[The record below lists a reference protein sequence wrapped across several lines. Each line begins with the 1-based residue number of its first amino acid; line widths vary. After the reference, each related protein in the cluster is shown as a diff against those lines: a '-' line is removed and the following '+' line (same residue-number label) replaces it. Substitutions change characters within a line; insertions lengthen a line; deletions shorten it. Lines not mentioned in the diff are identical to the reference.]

1 MAPYGHLIVHLF
13 DLFES
18 ISSRDATGFQK
29 GRSKLNLRLNHEKNG
44 GKKMAPAAGFEPATK
59 WLTEAVF
66 EPRNTLFSLKD
77 RSS

>member
-1 MAPYGHLIVHLF
+1 MVTYGHLIVHLF

-29 GRSKLNLRLNHEKNG
+29 GRSKLNLRLNHRKNG

-59 WLTEAVF
+59 WLTAKDF
-66 EPRNTLFSLKD
+66 LSLI
-77 RSS
+77 